1 MIVDKSSFITFHKNS
16 PKEILS
22 ILLKKNLEQD
32 LMKLEQKN
40 LNDKKILCSIKE
52 TTNKMNKFLEDSF
65 KKGKYF

>member
-1 MIVDKSSFITFHKNS
+1 MIFDKNSSNTLHKNS

-22 ILLKKNLEQD
+22 ILLKKHLEES

-40 LNDKKILCSIKE
+40 LNDKKILCSVKE

-65 KKGKYF
+65 KKGK